1 MACLTNG
8 GATRLP
14 TVSSDDSGRTVT
26 KRERS
31 RRRRRMT
38 HRKVLWH
45 EARELCGD
53 DPRWDESQTSI
64 AQALQLVLDRAMGSL
79 YVAATFA
86 DDVPVEDFW
95 VKYWDAQ
102 GNVRVEPN
110 KWYKLEAAL
119 RDEVHGIAADM
130 MRLGIAERM
139 VEVEERKAAWVLAAI
154 RAAAADAGLDNEQV
168 RRLGDGIR
176 RRLVDGTPIPEV
188 AA

>member
-1 MACLTNG
+1 M
-8 GATRLP
+8 TRR
-14 TVSSDDSGRTVT
+14 V
-26 KRERS
+26 
-31 RRRRRMT
+31 
-38 HRKVLWH
+38 VLWH
-45 EARELCGD
+45 EARELCAD
-53 DPRWDESQTSI
+53 DPRWEQTANVSI
-64 AQALQLVLDRAMGSL
+64 AAALQLVLDRAMGSL

-86 DDVPVEDFW
+86 DDVPVEEFW

-119 RDEVHGIAADM
+119 REEVHAIAADM
-130 MRLGIAERM
+130 TRLGIAERL

-154 RAAAADAGLDNEQV
+154 RAAAADAGLDNDQV

-176 RRLVDGTPIPEV
+176 RRLVEGTPVPEV

>member
-1 MACLTNG
+1 M
-8 GATRLP
+8 
-14 TVSSDDSGRTVT
+14 
-26 KRERS
+26 KRRV
-31 RRRRRMT
+31 
-38 HRKVLWH
+38 VLWH
-45 EARELCGD
+45 EQAAN
-53 DPRWDESQTSI
+53 TSI
-64 AQALQLVLDRAMGSL
+64 AAALQLVLDRAMGSL

-86 DDVPVEDFW
+86 DDVPVEEFW

-119 RDEVHGIAADM
+119 REEVHSIASDM
-130 MRLGIAERM
+130 TRLGIAERL

-154 RAAAADAGLDNEQV
+154 RAAAADAGLDNDQV

-176 RRLVDGTPIPEV
+176 RRLVEGTPVPEV

>member
-1 MACLTNG
+1 
-8 GATRLP
+8 
-14 TVSSDDSGRTVT
+14 
-26 KRERS
+26 
-31 RRRRRMT
+31 MT
-38 HRKVLWH
+38 HRRVLWA
-45 EARELCGD
+45 EARELCAD
-53 DPRWDESQTSI
+53 DPRWWETSTGV
-64 AQALQLVLDRAMGSL
+64 AEALQLVLDRAMGSL

-86 DDVPVEDFW
+86 DDVPVDEFW
-95 VKYWDAQ
+95 VRYWDAQ

-119 RDEVHGIAADM
+119 RDEVHQVAADM

-176 RRLVDGTPIPEV
+176 RRLVEGTPIPEGV
-188 AA
+188 V